1 MGNKKVVYIVDPDP
15 AIGEALGLLLGTYGI
30 EVRAFADG
38 ADFLGSEIYPRPQG
52 VCVLIECNLGGACGQ
67 ALVGE
72 LRNRGLELPVLLL
85 ANAAS
90 AEMLDQ
96 ARKCGVVDVIE
107 KPIINNYLFER
118 LAELVPQVRPETPRE
133 STHLAN
139 GLKVRFRRIGPN
151 DAEMQQEFVRGL
163 SAQSRY
169 LRFFSGTRQLPPGF
183 LHQLTHGEFPSQYS
197 IIATICDDGV
207 EQQIGV
213 ANFAASDDGES
224 AEFSVVVAD
233 EWKGQG
239 IARRLLSALTA
250 AAVLAGYQRLE
261 SLVRYENH
269 RMIRLAEDLGFQASA
284 TRQDMGVVSVVKQLA
299 PA

>member
-1 MGNKKVVYIVDPDP
+1 MGTNRVVYIVDPDP
-15 AIGEALGLLLGTYGI
+15 AIGEALGVLLGTYGI

-38 ADFLGSEIYPRPQG
+38 ADFLASEIYPRPQG

-90 AEMLDQ
+90 SEMLAQ
-96 ARKCGVVDVIE
+96 ARTCGAVDVIE

-118 LAELVPQVRPETPRE
+118 LAELLPQVGPVASSE
-133 STHLAN
+133 SAELAN

-151 DAEMQQEFVRGL
+151 DAEMQQQFVRGL
-163 SAQSRY
+163 SVQSRY
-169 LRFFSGTRQLPPGF
+169 LRFFSAARQMPPDF
-183 LHQLTHGEFPSQYS
+183 LHQLTHGEYPSQYS
-197 IIATICDDGV
+197 IIATICDDGA

-213 ANFAASDDGES
+213 ANFAATDDGES
-224 AEFSVVVAD
+224 AEFSVAVAD
-233 EWKGQG
+233 AWKGQG

-261 SLVRYENH
+261 GLVRHENH
-269 RMIRLAEDLGFQASA
+269 RMIRLAEDLGFQSRASS
-284 TRQDMGVVSVVKQLA
+284 QGPGVMAVVKALVPQ
-299 PA
+299 